1 MKRYCEK
8 CKKETEWKEGFL
20 LDLHVDYCT
29 ICKTAVVN
37 LNSPKNKTPAQ
48 MQDDEPADYYDG
60 DEYSEGL
67 E

>member
-1 MKRYCEK
+1 MQKRNGVERR
-8 CKKETEWKEGFL
+8 FL

-29 ICKTAVVN
+29 VCKTAVGN
-37 LNSPKNKTPAQ
+37 LNSPKNKTHAQ

>member
-1 MKRYCEK
+1 MYYNFKCESCNK
-8 CKKETEWKEGFL
+8 VQEVEIPISNY
-20 LDLHVDYCT
+20 D
-29 ICKTAVVN
+29 TAVGN

>member
-1 MKRYCEK
+1 MKNA
-8 CKKETEWKEGFL
+8 KKKRSGKKAFL
-20 LDLHVDYCT
+20 HDLHVDYCT
-29 ICKTAVVN
+29 ICKTAVGN

-67 E
+67 

>member
-1 MKRYCEK
+1 M
-8 CKKETEWKEGFL
+8 

-29 ICKTAVVN
+29 ICKTAVGN
-37 LNSPKNKTPAQ
+37 LNSPKNKTSAQ

-67 E
+67 